1 MFDLLLRRAR
11 LTDDTLTD
19 IAIQDGKIAAVGDI
33 AAPAQKTV
41 ELNGEVFVSAG
52 WIDSH
57 VHCYPNSPIYH
68 DEPDSVGIATGVTSV
83 VDAGSTGADDVDDF
97 YNITRKASTEVF
109 ALLNISRVGLI
120 AQNELANMANI
131 DAGAVKQAVQ
141 RHPNFIVGLKARMSS
156 SVVGENGITPLERAK
171 AIQKENGDL
180 PLMVHIGNN
189 PPNLDEIADLLSS
202 GDIITHC
209 YNGKPNRILTP
220 SGELRA
226 SVTSALKRGVRLD
239 VGHGT
244 ASFSFEVAKRA
255 IAMGILPHT
264 ISSDIYCRNRIN
276 GPVGSLASVMSK
288 FLAIGMSL
296 PQVIECVTANAAD
309 GLRLAHKGRI
319 QPGLDADLTL
329 FTIKRQPTVLTDAEN
344 DSLQA
349 EHILVPLAA
358 IRAGKG
364 YMTEQGSTEHAFNFE
379 KYNLKQ
385 VINTSGRM
393 TALGV
398 STPRPEVVQAAMDGM
413 NQYFEMKDLV
423 NKTGEYIAK
432 LLDVE
437 GATVVS
443 CASAGIAQS
452 VAAVLVK
459 DSDWLLENL
468 HVTPIEN
475 NEIVLPKGHNVN
487 FGAPVG
493 TMVALG
499 GGRLVEA
506 GYANECSADQL
517 AAAITPRTAAIL
529 YIKSHHC
536 VQKSMLSV
544 EQAAVVARKHDLPL
558 IVDAAAEEDL
568 HAYYR
573 SGADLVIY
581 SGAKAIE
588 GPTSGLVIGRTRYV
602 EWVKR
607 QTAGIGR
614 AMKVGKEG
622 ILGLT
627 CAIEHY
633 LTATKESGDEMVAK
647 MTPFIDAL
655 NTLNGVTARVVWDSA
670 GRDIARTEIKFDEA
684 TTGVGTGDLVH
695 ALKQGEYAIY
705 FRGYKAN
712 EGIIE
717 ADVRSV
723 SAEQLNIVYR
733 RISEVLGQE
742 KKA

>member
-1 MFDLLLRRAR
+1 M
-11 LTDDTLTD
+11 
-19 IAIQDGKIAAVGDI
+19 
-33 AAPAQKTV
+33 P
-41 ELNGEVFVSAG
+41 S
-52 WIDSH
+52 
-57 VHCYPNSPIYH
+57 IY
-68 DEPDSVGIATGVTSV
+68 
-83 VDAGSTGADDVDDF
+83 
-97 YNITRKASTEVF
+97 
-109 ALLNISRVGLI
+109 
-120 AQNELANMANI
+120 
-131 DAGAVKQAVQ
+131 
-141 RHPNFIVGLKARMSS
+141 
-156 SVVGENGITPLERAK
+156 
-171 AIQKENGDL
+171 
-180 PLMVHIGNN
+180 
-189 PPNLDEIADLLSS
+189 
-202 GDIITHC
+202 
-209 YNGKPNRILTP
+209 
-220 SGELRA
+220 
-226 SVTSALKRGVRLD
+226 
-239 VGHGT
+239 
-244 ASFSFEVAKRA
+244 
-255 IAMGILPHT
+255 
-264 ISSDIYCRNRIN
+264 
-276 GPVGSLASVMSK
+276 
-288 FLAIGMSL
+288 
-296 PQVIECVTANAAD
+296 
-309 GLRLAHKGRI
+309 
-319 QPGLDADLTL
+319 
-329 FTIKRQPTVLTDAEN
+329 
-344 DSLQA
+344 
-349 EHILVPLAA
+349 
-358 IRAGKG
+358 
-364 YMTEQGSTEHAFNFE
+364 E
-379 KYNLKQ
+379 KYHLKQ

-413 NQYFEMKDLV
+413 NHYFEMKDLV

-499 GGRLVEA
+499 GGKLVEA
-506 GYANECSADQL
+506 GYANECSAEQL

-588 GPTSGLVIGRTRYV
+588 GPTSGLVIGKIQYV

-633 LTATKESGDEMVAK
+633 LTATKESGSEMVAK
-647 MTPFIDAL
+647 MTPFIEAL

-684 TTGVGTGDLVH
+684 ATGVGTGDLV
-695 ALKQGEYAIY
+695 AKLKQGEYAIY

-723 SAEQLNIVYR
+723 NADQLNIVYR